1 MANALVRLRDVSKH
15 YNALR
20 PLRLQQLELHEG
32 QSVALMGLDATAAEV
47 LVSVITG
54 ATLPDTGSVDV
65 DGVPTSAIQTSS
77 EWLKFLEQ
85 FGLLSE
91 RSVIV
96 DQLTV
101 EQNLALP
108 FTMDVEELAGDVRN
122 RVRHLGEELG
132 LTDGDLRVSAAQL
145 NEPMRA
151 RVRLGRALALNPRIL
166 LAEHPNAML
175 SADDTPAFAA
185 DLSRII
191 SQRRLS
197 ALVITADRTFA
208 SAVAADVLALQP
220 GSGALK
226 RTDGWRRWFS

>member
-1 MANALVRLRDVSKH
+1 MCNPLVRLRDVSKQ

-20 PLRLQQLELHEG
+20 PLRLQHLELNEG
-32 QSVALMGLDATAAEV
+32 QSIALLGLDATAAEV

-54 ATLPDTGSVDV
+54 ATLPDAGSVDIA
-65 DGVPTSAIQTSS
+65 GVPTSSIQTSP

-91 RSVIV
+91 RSVLV

-108 FTMDVEELAGDVRN
+108 FTMELEELAVGVRTQ
-122 RVRHLGEELG
+122 VHHLAEEVG
-132 LTDGDLRVSAAQL
+132 LNIADLSASAAQL
-145 NEPMRA
+145 SEPMRL
-151 RVRLGRALALNPRIL
+151 RLRLGRALALSPRIL

-191 SQRRLS
+191 SARRLS
-197 ALVITADRTFA
+197 ALVFTADSTFA
-208 SAVAADVLALQP
+208 SAVAGDVLTLQP
-220 GSGALK
+220 ASGALK
-226 RTDGWRRWFS
+226 RADGWRRWFS

>member
-1 MANALVRLRDVSKH
+1 MGNPLVRLRDMSKQ

-20 PLRLQQLELHEG
+20 PLRLQQLELNEG
-32 QSVALMGLDATAAEV
+32 QSIALLGFDATAAEV

-54 ATLPDTGSVDV
+54 ATLPDAGTVDIA
-65 DGVPTSAIQTSS
+65 GVPTSSIQTSS

-91 RSVIV
+91 RSVLV

-108 FTMDVEELAGDVRN
+108 FTMELEELAVGVHTQVRQ
-122 RVRHLGEELG
+122 LAEEVG
-132 LTDGDLRVSAAQL
+132 LNIADLSVSAAQL
-145 NEPMRA
+145 TEPMRL
-151 RVRLGRALALNPRIL
+151 RLRLGRALALNPRIL

-191 SQRRLS
+191 SARRLS
-197 ALVITADRTFA
+197 ALVFTADSTFA
-208 SAVAADVLALQP
+208 SAVAGDVLTLQP
-220 GSGALK
+220 ASGALK
-226 RTDGWRRWFS
+226 RADGWRRWFS

>member
-1 MANALVRLRDVSKH
+1 MPDALVRVRDVSKH

-20 PLRLQQLELHEG
+20 PLRLQQMDLHEG
-32 QSVALMGLDATAAEV
+32 QSIALMGLDKTAAEI

-54 ATLPDTGSVDV
+54 AALPDAGTVDV
-65 DGVPTSAIQTSS
+65 VGVPTSSIQTSS
-77 EWLKFLEQ
+77 EWMKFLEQ

-122 RVRHLGEELG
+122 RVRHLAEEVG
-132 LTDGDLRVSAAQL
+132 LSHGDLPVSAAQL
-145 NEPMRA
+145 PEPTRL

-191 SQRRLS
+191 SARRLS
-197 ALVITADRTFA
+197 AVVITADRTFA
-208 SAVAADVLALQP
+208 AAVATDVLTLQP

-226 RTDGWRRWFS
+226 RSDGWRRWFS

>member
-1 MANALVRLRDVSKH
+1 
-15 YNALR
+15 
-20 PLRLQQLELHEG
+20 
-32 QSVALMGLDATAAEV
+32 MGLDKAGAEI

-54 ATLPDTGSVDV
+54 ATLPESGTVDV
-65 DGVPTSAIQTSS
+65 LGVATAAIQTSS
-77 EWLKFLEQ
+77 EWMKFLQQ

-101 EQNLALP
+101 AQNLALP
-108 FTMDVEELAGDVRN
+108 FTMDVEELALDVRN
-122 RVRHLGEELG
+122 QVRHLGEELG
-132 LTDGDLRVSAAQL
+132 LTSTDLRTPAAEL
-145 NEPMRA
+145 SEPLRA
-151 RVRLGRALALNPRIL
+151 RVRLGRALALNPRVL

-191 SQRRLS
+191 SKRRLA

-208 SAVAADVLALQP
+208 SAVAGDVLTLQP
-220 GSGALK
+220 GNGAVK

>member
-1 MANALVRLRDVSKH
+1 MAEPLVRLRDVSKG

-20 PLRLQQLELHEG
+20 PLRVQQFDLHEG
-32 QSVALMGLDATAAEV
+32 QSVALLGVDATAAEV

-54 ATLPDTGSVDV
+54 AALPDTGQVDV
-65 DGVPTSAIQTSS
+65 LGVPTASIQTSS

-96 DQLTV
+96 EQLTV

-108 FTMDVEELAGDVRN
+108 FTMEVDDLAPGVRN
-122 RVRHLGEELG
+122 RVRQLAEELG
-132 LTDGDLRVSAAQL
+132 LSDAELSASAAQL
-145 NEPMRA
+145 AEPTRL
-151 RVRLGRALALNPRIL
+151 RVRLGRALALDPRIL
-166 LAEHPNAML
+166 LVEHPNAML

-191 SQRRLS
+191 SARRLA

-208 SAVAADVLALQP
+208 SAVAADVLTLQP
-220 GSGALK
+220 ATGVLSRAS
-226 RTDGWRRWFS
+226 GWRRWFS